1 MRAVVQRCSSASVE
15 VSGQI
20 VGRCGQGVVV
30 LVGAGQNDTE
40 STAKKMADRVWG
52 MRIFPDGE
60 GKMNLNLAKYLLDKK
75 SDVHANVLVV
85 SNFTLYG
92 DTSQRRLSFSGAA
105 PYADGER
112 LYDRFVNELRSL
124 GAIVETGVYGADMQV
139 DMVNDGPVTLI
150 IEI

>member
-1 MRAVVQRCSSASVE
+1 
-15 VSGQI
+15 
-20 VGRCGQGVVV
+20 
-30 LVGAGQNDTE
+30 
-40 STAKKMADRVWG
+40 MADRVWG

-92 DTSQRRLSFSGAA
+92 DTSQRRPSFSGAA